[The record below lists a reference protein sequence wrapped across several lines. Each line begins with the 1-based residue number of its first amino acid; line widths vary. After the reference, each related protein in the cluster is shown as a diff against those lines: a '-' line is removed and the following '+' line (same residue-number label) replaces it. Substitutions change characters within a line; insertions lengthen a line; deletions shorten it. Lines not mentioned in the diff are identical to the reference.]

1 MQTRKER
8 EKGSGERGRGR
19 DGAQAERIPFSPS
32 QNKKSKG
39 NLVQAEEIESYW
51 ALPIGSHLDV
61 KRQAAKALSGLANPP
76 QGEEASGTP
85 NAQQQR
91 DLPPSSP
98 QQPRGKLLPDSD
110 HDTKTHTAYMR
121 LHQTP
126 RATRETPLS
135 SLVLAQ
141 LTGEPVPRSGL
152 LPPLSVVSRPSRAR
166 LLPTTL
172 CSPGLLRMLLSNS
185 ASARPPGAVRPVL
198 RQRDTPPELLHAPLP
213 SQGLLCVSCQQR
225 KKTVFA
231 AEQHSLESSVE
242 GWRPKATRHTH
253 ATPPATKTAHVQ
265 GLARSTSKTP
275 KGLTGTSSPLLA
287 TLQHCRLLRNL
298 LMPESLWKWTYHVL

>member
-76 QGEEASGTP
+76 QGEEASGTL

-98 QQPRGKLLPDSD
+98 QQARGKLLPDSD

-172 CSPGLLRMLLSNS
+172 CSPGLLRMLLSTLLL
-185 ASARPPGAVRPVL
+185 PGHLGQFGPCCVSVTL
-198 RQRDTPPELLHAPLP
+198 RQSCCTPPCPLKGCFVFLA
-213 SQGLLCVSCQQR
+213 SKGR
-225 KKTVFA
+225 KLFLQLNNTVW
-231 AEQHSLESSVE
+231 SL
-242 GWRPKATRHTH
+242 
-253 ATPPATKTAHVQ
+253 Q
-265 GLARSTSKTP
+265 
-275 KGLTGTSSPLLA
+275 
-287 TLQHCRLLRNL
+287 
-298 LMPESLWKWTYHVL
+298 